1 MLTTGIFIRTMKL
14 TVEQL
19 KRIVRRVLAEAAVA
33 EEEEL
38 LTEPDTPP
46 EDEENQEEISAGGVA
61 GYALPLGAAPA
72 GYNRKR
78 FVKSARASFG
88 GEK

>member
-1 MLTTGIFIRTMKL
+1 MLTTGIFIRKMKL

-19 KRIVRRVLAEAAVA
+19 KRIVRRVLAEA

-61 GYALPLGAAPA
+61 GYALPLGAATA